1 MAIGTLIELG
11 MKAKNAYNGAKRDPE
26 IPVPGRAKAEMPI
39 KAAPVKAAPVKAAPP
54 TSKEKANQAADMLKI
69 PGRDIIRGAAAKRK
83 QMLDDL

>member
-26 IPVPGRAKAEMPI
+26 IPVPGRVRNEMP
-39 KAAPVKAAPVKAAPP
+39 VKVPIKAAPP
-54 TSKEKANQAADMLKI
+54 TSREKANQAADMLKI
-69 PGRDIIRGAAAKRK
+69 PGRDIVRGAAAKRK

>member
-11 MKAKNAYNGAKRDPE
+11 MKAKSAYNGAKRDPE
-26 IPVPGRAKAEMPI
+26 IPVPGRVRTEMPI
-39 KAAPVKAAPVKAAPP
+39 KAAPP

>member
-11 MKAKNAYNGAKRDPE
+11 LNAKKVYNAVKRDPE
-26 IPVPGRAKAEMPI
+26 IPVPGRAPD
-39 KAAPVKAAPVKAAPP
+39 APVKTAPVKSTPVKAAPP
-54 TSKEKANQAADMLKI
+54 TNREKANQAANMLNI

>member
-26 IPVPGRAKAEMPI
+26 IPVPGRAKVEMPAKVEPI
-39 KAAPVKAAPVKAAPP
+39 KAAPP
-54 TSKEKANQAADMLKI
+54 TSREKANQAADMLKI
-69 PGRDIIRGAAAKRK
+69 PGRDIVRGAAAKRK